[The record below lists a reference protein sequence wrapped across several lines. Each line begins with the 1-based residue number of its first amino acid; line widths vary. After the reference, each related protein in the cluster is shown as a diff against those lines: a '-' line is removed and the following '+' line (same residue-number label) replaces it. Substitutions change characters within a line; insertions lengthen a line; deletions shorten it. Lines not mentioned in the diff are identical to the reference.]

1 MARKL
6 AAFVIPNL
14 LKFEQ
19 IFDYGCSDVWH
30 YPLVMLIRSLVAK
43 LDFAMVREFYA
54 KAPDYWQ
61 LVEGKEPFLQK
72 ARDFFT
78 DTPPN
83 CDPKVSLRL
92 DLFLG
97 LMVLG
102 PWAWNRR
109 NGKEFLRHIE
119 EYARRQSEGEML
131 FLAVLDINSRGR
143 AFSEREGFSATGF
156 SRAITIGDIQTK
168 VHKLAKSS

>member
-1 MARKL
+1 M
-6 AAFVIPNL
+6 
-14 LKFEQ
+14 KFEQ

-97 LMVLG
+97 LMLLG

-119 EYARRQSEGEML
+119 ECARQSEAEKQ
-131 FLAVLDINSRGR
+131 FLAVLGLNSRVR
-143 AFSEREGFSATGF
+143 AFWEREGFSSTGS
-156 SRAITIGDIQTK
+156 SRTITIGDIHTK
-168 VHKLAKSS
+168 IHRLIKNL